1 MTLGVAL
8 RVEKQR
14 LRIFCAFFVFVSVML
29 CMFEIF
35 FYSCIIYPYSL
46 VCAFSGFFLL
56 CVKTVIRVLVVQGSF
71 QGPLFSH
78 SLFHIIISYSYRCCL
93 VSSFDIFFFILG
105 RSNASA
111 VL

>member
-1 MTLGVAL
+1 
-8 RVEKQR
+8 
-14 LRIFCAFFVFVSVML
+14 
-29 CMFEIF
+29 MFEIF

-78 SLFHIIISYSYRCCL
+78 SLFHIIISYSYRCRL
-93 VSSFDIFFFILG
+93 VSSFDIFFFMSLYIYI
-105 RSNASA
+105 
-111 VL
+111 VYHFYYVFV